1 MNRRIFLSE
10 NKMNRLLK
18 LIKEQSEDEYYKISP
33 QEYMELLKLSGYHGQ
48 GISKLPKF
56 KGKPLWITG
65 DLDVSSTPVDSLGN
79 IKYVDGSLNISR
91 TKVSSIDGIT
101 VKKHVWDSS
110 SPREAKR
117 LAAELK
123 EKRTEANRRRMGKIW
138 DINDTDDEGMKAN
151 ALFKYLVENNDIEI
165 LSDEDKE
172 KLEQLNTE
180 LERLENEEEYSDDVE
195 ERISE
200 IEDEI
205 SDLGED
211 DGDVYDLNPMR
222 WTHYG
227 LMIFEVLLPGFKNN
241 EYTVGTSD
249 EMDEAALKYAEGYI
263 DEVGMEGFR
272 SYFIEQYIDE
282 DYLRDYIREWFEDDI
297 WQNPEI
303 YFNRDDFELTAEQ
316 ERRISELENYISEL
330 EDHISELEDKQNEAY
345 DEEEDPDE
353 YDRKYNEIQKMID
366 EVEEKKD
373 RAQDELDGIE
383 PDDEPSQ
390 DMVDDRLD
398 GIVNRYM
405 RDPMNFIKEHNL
417 NIKDFVDEDELAQG
431 LVDEDGWGIMNG
443 NDGSYDSV
451 TLGDEVYYIMK
462 IN

>member
-1 MNRRIFLSE
+1 MNRKIFLSE
-10 NKMNRLLK
+10 SKINGLLN
-18 LIKEQSEDEYYKISP
+18 LIKEESEEEFYKITP
-33 QEYMELLKLSGYHGQ
+33 EEYKELLKLSGYHGQ
-48 GISKLPKF
+48 GISRLPKF
-56 KGKPLWITG
+56 QGKPLWITG
-65 DLDVSSTPVDSLGN
+65 DLDVSNTPIDSLGN
-79 IKYVDGSLNISR
+79 VKYIDGTLNISR
-91 TKVSSIDGIT
+91 TKISNIDGIT
-101 VKKHVWDSS
+101 VKKHVWDNG

-117 LAAELK
+117 LAAELR
-123 EKRTEANRRRMGKIW
+123 EKRLVGNRRRLSKQW
-138 DINDTDDEGMKAN
+138 DIEDTDDEGMKAN
-151 ALFKYLVENNDIEI
+151 ALFKFLVEEGDIEV
-165 LSDEDKE
+165 LSDEDRDRLD
-172 KLEQLNTE
+172 KLNIE
-180 LERLENEEEYSDDVE
+180 LERLTSKEEYTDETQEAID
-195 ERISE
+195 E

-227 LMIFEVLLPGFKNN
+227 LMTFEILLPGFRNS

-249 EMDEAALKYAEGYI
+249 EMDAAALKYAEGYI
-263 DEVGMEGFR
+263 DEVGIEGFR

-303 YFNRDDFELTAEQ
+303 YFNRNDFELTAEQ
-316 ERRISELENYISEL
+316 ERRINELENYISEL
-330 EDHISELEDKQNEAY
+330 EDHISELEDKQNEVY

-353 YDRKYNEIQKMID
+353 YNRKYDEIQKMID
-366 EVEEKKD
+366 EAEEKKD
-373 RAQDELDGIE
+373 NAQDELDSIE

-405 RDPMNFIKEHNL
+405 RDPMNFIKEHSL
-417 NIKDFVDEDELAQG
+417 NIKDFINEDELAQG

-451 TLGDEVYYIMK
+451 TLEDEEYYIMK